1 MIQGGSAPSLQKVV
15 PANPAGGCV
24 RRQSGLSE
32 QAGSDLRRRP
42 STWNWPFAKS
52 RQALKSAGHLEWP
65 LVALSEPRAASW
77 GSREAGALTRDGYLK
92 NAVAYRCVRMV
103 AEAAASIPLKSGH
116 EGVARLIRQ
125 PMPEA
130 ATAGFVEAVYTELL
144 LTGNA
149 FVEAVR
155 LPGETAAAA
164 LAPIRTG
171 RVRPVKDAAGWVE
184 TWAVKGQGRERRVGR
199 EASGWCPMMQ
209 VKPYN
214 PADEAMGL
222 PPLAAARRALDLHNA
237 GADWAKALIDNAA
250 KPSGALV
257 YGGGGRIPADQF
269 DRLKEELAQSFS
281 GAGNAGRPMLLEG
294 GLQWQALSLSPAE
307 MDFQE
312 TRAMAAR
319 EIALALGGPPMLLG
333 ILGDNTYANYREAN
347 AAFWRMTVL
356 LAQRF
361 AGAPSCWLD
370 EPFGED
376 IDVRLEPLGEATH
389 AVFEH
394 RAGLPRKPVRLA
406 APPGFVRGARAG
418 AGYAGYWDLPDPARA
433 ATYAMEADFGA
444 GFAERTETAL
454 TEAAWP
460 AGAFTLRIAETGTDG
475 RIGEWLSIPAGS
487 PYL

>member
-1 MIQGGSAPSLQKVV
+1 MS
-15 PANPAGGCV
+15 
-24 RRQSGLSE
+24 
-32 QAGSDLRRRP
+32 
-42 STWNWPFAKS
+42 WNWPFAKS
-52 RQALKSAGHLEWP
+52 RQELKSAGHLEWP

-103 AEAAASIPLKSGH
+103 AEAAASIPLKCAN
-116 EGVARLIRQ
+116 ENVARLMRE

-130 ATAGFVEAVYTELL
+130 ATAGFLEAVYTELL

-155 LPGETAAAA
+155 LPGETSVAA
-164 LAPIRTG
+164 LFPIRTG

-184 TWAVKGQGRERRVGR
+184 AWAVKGQGRERRVGR
-199 EASGWCPMMQ
+199 EASGWCPMLQ
-209 VKPYN
+209 VKLYN

-312 TRAMAAR
+312 TRSAAAR
-319 EIALALGGPPMLLG
+319 EIALALGVPPMLLG
-333 ILGDNTYANYREAN
+333 IPGDNTYANYREAN

-356 LAQRF
+356 PLAQRF
-361 AGAPSCWLD
+361 AGALSCWLD

-376 IDVRLEPLGEATH
+376 VEVMLDLDAVPALAGEREAH
-389 AVFEH
+389 W
-394 RAGLPRKPVRLA
+394 
-406 APPGFVRGARAG
+406 ARISA
-418 AGYAGYWDLPDPARA
+418 
-433 ATYAMEADFGA
+433 ADFLS
-444 GFAERTETAL
+444 TEEKRA
-454 TEAAWP
+454 P
-460 AGAFTLRIAETGTDG
+460 AGVT
-475 RIGEWLSIPAGS
+475 P
-487 PYL
+487 